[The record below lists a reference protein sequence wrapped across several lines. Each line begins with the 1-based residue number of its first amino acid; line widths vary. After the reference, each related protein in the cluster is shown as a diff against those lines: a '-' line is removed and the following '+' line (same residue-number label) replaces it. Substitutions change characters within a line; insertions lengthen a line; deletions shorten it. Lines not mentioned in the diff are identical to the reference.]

1 MGRHMALLAAL
12 HCIVSSV
19 VVSPSIYNYDDDGGG
34 DEEEA
39 GERRVDRA

>member
-19 VVSPSIYNYDDDGGG
+19 VVSPSMYNYDDGGGG
-34 DEEEA
+34 DEEV